1 MPFLLPLGMSH
12 VALGVKNPPA
22 NAGDMREVGFD
33 PWVGKT
39 PGGGLGNPLQYSCLE
54 NLMDRGAW
62 QAAVW
67 GITKSWTRLKRL
79 SIHYCPTGEMLI
91 FEIYY
96 FVTLLLSLLLTIKV
110 SIPNFYRKL
119 GPAGL
124 IVKNKGEH
132 LQERLKVSGT
142 NNHVNLGI
150 LSFNIKMSW

>member
-1 MPFLLPLGMSH
+1 M
-12 VALGVKNPPA
+12 VKNPPI
-22 NAGDMREVGFD
+22 NAGEVGD
-33 PWVGKT
+33 AGYISESERS
-39 PGGGLGNPLQYSCLE
+39 PGQGNSYPLQYSCVE